1 MRKLTLVLAA
11 LSIAA
16 LAAVGCGKDEAPSSA
31 SSLAPAT
38 SVLYGE
44 VTLKPEG
51 DQKEAVDTIVSKFP
65 GQGSAGDRIQELVDK
80 ALKES
85 DSGISY
91 KDDIEP
97 WLGDEAAFFVTGQNM
112 DQNAC

>member
-1 MRKLTLVLAA
+1 MRNLTLVLAV

-44 VTLKPEG
+44 VRLRPEG
-51 DQKEAVDTIVSKFP
+51 DQKEAVDTIVSLFP
-65 GQGSAGDRIQELVDK
+65 GQGSAGGAV
-80 ALKES
+80 
-85 DSGISY
+85 
-91 KDDIEP
+91 
-97 WLGDEAAFFVTGQNM
+97 
-112 DQNAC
+112 